1 MTLQKISLVFRQMV
15 RAIYGEKVK
24 QFKYLKH
31 IFICLGIVLSCVA
44 TFMLYR
50 FYVMYRERAS
60 QKVFSEYVELFQK
73 EHAEDGEW
81 QKITAQFQHGY
92 DQHSGSYLAP
102 YYLSFQ
108 ADGLLKQGK
117 KNEAIGVMDEMIQH
131 MPVSSPI
138 LSLFKT
144 KRALIKLDSDDEAIQ
159 QEAVQELEVLA
170 KDSDNQFQDL
180 AQFYLGRYYWSN
192 DQIVEAKQVW
202 QQLVDEQRK
211 QRLAPSPWAE
221 EVKNVVETIIA
232 T

>member
-1 MTLQKISLVFRQMV
+1 M
-15 RAIYGEKVK
+15 
-24 QFKYLKH
+24 
-31 IFICLGIVLSCVA
+31 
-44 TFMLYR
+44 
-50 FYVMYRERAS
+50 
-60 QKVFSEYVELFQK
+60 
-73 EHAEDGEW
+73 
-81 QKITAQFQHGY
+81 
-92 DQHSGSYLAP
+92 P

-131 MPVSSPI
+131 MPVSSP
-138 LSLFKT
+138 LLPLFKT